1 MADQNTQQSLGVAGQ
16 MAQSFIHSPLSPLL
30 FIAMFFMGVMG
41 LMLTPRQ
48 EDPQI
53 SVPMVDIFVQYQGAS
68 SQQVSSLAIDP
79 LQRIMSEI
87 PGVEHVYS
95 AAERGQGMVT
105 VQFYVGEELEKSVF
119 KVHDKL
125 QSNLD
130 QMPPGVQMPLVKPK
144 GVDDVPVVTLTLWSE
159 DVDDSALRTLSLDVM
174 HDMNKIEAV
183 GKSFVVGGREEQVR
197 IEVMPERLSGYN
209 LSIGQIA
216 QTIQTANSEQS
227 AGYTETGGNHF
238 TIYTGTFLR
247 NAYDV
252 EQLVVGTYQN
262 RAVHVRDVAKVIK
275 GPSETSQIV
284 NYFSGPAYG
293 YEQAVIHG
301 NFLQELWGKITHKHA
316 YDKEAVPMAE
326 IPGVPAVTIAI
337 SKKIA
342 TNGVTVANKVLERI
356 EALKGTVIPDNVHV
370 EITRN
375 YGKTAKDKV
384 DSLILKLFIATG
396 AVTLLVLYFFRHI
409 GYQPAFVVTVVIP
422 VVILITVFSAWI
434 LGFTI
439 DRVSLFA
446 LIFSIGILVD
456 DAIVVIENIYR
467 RWLLS
472 ENMDTDTAVD
482 AVREVGN
489 PTILATFTVVAALL
503 PMGFVS
509 GMMGPYMAPI
519 PVLGSV
525 AMVFSL
531 VAAFIF
537 VPWIAMRVKPSMKKL
552 MKAEE
557 VEHKENERWERF
569 YRRIIPALANKPLF
583 GFGFLAAL
591 IVAFFL
597 AIGMFYTTDVEVKM
611 LPLDN
616 KPEYNVY
623 VDMPEGTALPV
634 TANIVYQMAEKL
646 RQVPEVTAVQTYV
659 GTSQPYDFNGMVR
672 HYYLRNKPW
681 HADIQIQL
689 VDKGFRERSSHQLAT
704 EARQMLQELLTEQDS
719 DAKITIV
726 EMPPGPPVLQAVVA
740 EVYGSDGATRREV
753 ARQFTEFF
761 EQSEI
766 IDDADSYMADP
777 YAIWK
782 FEVDTEKAVRKGI
795 AVDTINQNLMMALGG
810 FKLGDIK
817 QGFGLEPTYIV
828 IQVPLHVRAQLSRL
842 YDLPIPN
849 NQGQVVSLAELGRFV
864 SAPQDP
870 IIYQKDL
877 RPVEYVVGDSVGKY
891 QGNNEYSLSAPI
903 YGMLEVEAMLR
914 DYQAPDGVNL
924 SESGCWYPLGF
935 IPMCQ
940 RYLGA
945 PTTMGSG
952 FEWAGEWTVTYQ
964 TFRDMGLA
972 FAVALVLIYILV
984 VWLFGNF
991 TVPLVIMAP
1000 IPLTLLGIVP
1010 GHMLLGASFTATSM
1024 IGWIALAGIIV
1035 RNSILL
1041 VDYSI
1046 AELRRG
1052 VPLQDAVINACKTRT
1067 RPIIITAW
1075 ALVGGGMVILYD
1087 PIFQGM
1093 AISLLFGV
1101 MVSTILTLIVI
1112 PLGCISVG
1120 EKVLLATGC
1129 DEPTIATG
1137 EPSSASYNKSTQ
1149 HMSSESSG
1157 SFLGSIFSTIGGIIT
1172 MAFYIVRALFMM
1184 LWMGIVA
1191 LWGKLFGKEEYREE
1205 EHTVAQAVSKTPSSD
1220 SVKKKSVTPRV
1231 VEVIADRTSEP
1242 PPAPIVKPAEA
1253 KPVEPTPEPKAEEVA
1268 KPVESAPEP
1277 KAEEVAKPVEETPE
1291 PKVEEVAKPVESAPE
1306 PKAEEVVKPVE
1317 EAPEPKVEEVSKPVE
1332 PTPEPKAEEVAKPVE
1347 PTPEP
1352 KAEEVAKPVEPTPEP
1367 KAEEVA
1373 KPVEPT
1379 PEPKAEEVAKPV
1391 EEAPEPKVEEA
1402 AKPVEPKAEEVAK
1415 PVEPTPEPKAEEVAK
1430 PVEPTPEPK
1439 AEETTRSVAKEAT
1452 TRKAPARKTT
1462 RRAAKSG
1469 ATRKTAAKKPSGRR
1483 GIRLKTDLKKD
1494 DDKDK
1499 S

>member
-53 SVPMVDIFVQYQGAS
+53 SVPMIDIFVQYSGAS
-68 SQQVSSLAIDP
+68 SQQVASMAIDP
-79 LQRIMSEI
+79 LQQIMSEI

-125 QSNLD
+125 QSNID
-130 QMPPGVQMPLVKPK
+130 KMPPGVQMPLVKPK

-159 DVDDSALRTLSLDVM
+159 DVDDSALRTLALDVV
-174 HDMNKIEAV
+174 HDMSQIEAV
-183 GKSFVVGGREEQVR
+183 GQSFVVGGREEQVR

-216 QTIQTANSEQS
+216 KTIQTANSEQK
-227 AGYTETGGNHF
+227 AGYIETGGNHF

-252 EQLVVGTYQN
+252 EQLVVGTFQN
-262 RAVHVRDVAKVIK
+262 RAIHVRDIAKVIK
-275 GPSETSQIV
+275 GPSETTQIV

-293 YEQAVIHG
+293 YEQVIHHG
-301 NFLQELWGKITHKHA
+301 NFLQELWGKIIHKHS
-316 YDKEAVPMAE
+316 YDKEAVPLAE
-326 IPGVPAVTIAI
+326 IPGVAAVTIAI
-337 SKKIA
+337 SKKIN
-342 TNGVTVANKVLERI
+342 TNGVTVANKVLEQL
-356 EALKGTVIPDNVHV
+356 EQLKGSMIPDNVHV

-375 YGKTAKDKV
+375 YGKSAKDKV

-409 GYQPAFVVTVVIP
+409 GYQPALVVTVVIP
-422 VVILITVFSAWI
+422 VVILITVFAAWI

-456 DAIVVIENIYR
+456 DAIVVVENIYR

-472 ENMDTDTAVD
+472 ENTDTATAVD

-525 AMVFSL
+525 AMIFSL

-537 VPWIAMRVKPSMKKL
+537 VPWITMRVRPSIETL
-552 MKAEE
+552 LKAEK
-557 VEHKENERWERF
+557 VEHHENEQWERF
-569 YRRIIPALANKPLF
+569 YRRIIPTLANKPIF

-591 IVAFFL
+591 IIMFFL
-597 AIGMFYTTDVEVKM
+597 AISMFYTTAVEVKM

-634 TANIVYQMAEKL
+634 TANLVYQMAEKL
-646 RQVPEVTAVQTYV
+646 RTVPEVTAVQTYV

-672 HYYLRNKPW
+672 HYYLRSKPW
-681 HADIQIQL
+681 QADIQIQL

-704 EARQMLQELLTEQDS
+704 EARQILQALLKEQES
-719 DAKITIV
+719 SAKFTIV

-740 EVYGSDGATRREV
+740 EVYGPDDVTRRKV
-753 ARQFTEFF
+753 ANQLTDFF

-766 IDDADSYMADP
+766 IDDVDNYMAEA
-777 YAIWK
+777 YSIWK
-782 FEVDTEKAVRKGI
+782 FEVETEKAVRKGI

-828 IQVPLHVRAQLSRL
+828 IQVPLSVRAQLSHL

-849 NQGQVVSLAELGRFV
+849 NKGQVVSLAELGRFV
-864 SAPQDP
+864 AAPQDP
-870 IIYQKDL
+870 ILYQKDL

-891 QGNNEYSLSAPI
+891 LGNNEYNLGAPI
-903 YGMLEVEAMLR
+903 YGMLEVEAMLK
-914 DYQAPDGVNL
+914 DYQTPDEVNL
-924 SESGCWYPLGF
+924 AESDCWYALGF
-935 IPMCQ
+935 IPLCQ
-940 RYLGA
+940 RYLGP
-945 PTTMGSG
+945 PTSARSG
-952 FEWAGEWTVTYQ
+952 LEWAGEWTVTYQ
-964 TFRDMGLA
+964 TFRDMGIA

-1010 GHMLLGASFTATSM
+1010 GHMLLDASFTATSM

-1046 AELRRG
+1046 SELRNG
-1052 VPLQDAVINACKTRT
+1052 VPLEDAVINACKTRT

-1101 MVSTILTLIVI
+1101 MVSTVLTLIVI

-1120 EKVLLATGC
+1120 KDVLLSGTNNTPDAFIET
-1129 DEPTIATG
+1129 P
-1137 EPSSASYNKSTQ
+1137 ASDSIKTQ
-1149 HMSSESSG
+1149 HHDSDSG
-1157 SFLGSIFSTIGGIIT
+1157 SMLSKVFSTLGSIIS
-1172 MAFYIVRALFMM
+1172 MAFYIVRGLLM
-1184 LWMGIVA
+1184 LAWMGIAA
-1191 LWGKLFGKEEYREE
+1191 LWQKLFGKEEYQQEE
-1205 EHTVAQAVSKTPSSD
+1205 RTVAQAVSKTPSSD
-1220 SVKKKSVTPRV
+1220 DVKKKQVT
-1231 VEVIADRTSEP
+1231 
-1242 PPAPIVKPAEA
+1242 
-1253 KPVEPTPEPKAEEVA
+1253 
-1268 KPVESAPEP
+1268 
-1277 KAEEVAKPVEETPE
+1277 
-1291 PKVEEVAKPVESAPE
+1291 
-1306 PKAEEVVKPVE
+1306 
-1317 EAPEPKVEEVSKPVE
+1317 
-1332 PTPEPKAEEVAKPVE
+1332 
-1347 PTPEP
+1347 
-1352 KAEEVAKPVEPTPEP
+1352 
-1367 KAEEVA
+1367 
-1373 KPVEPT
+1373 
-1379 PEPKAEEVAKPV
+1379 
-1391 EEAPEPKVEEA
+1391 
-1402 AKPVEPKAEEVAK
+1402 
-1415 PVEPTPEPKAEEVAK
+1415 
-1430 PVEPTPEPK
+1430 
-1439 AEETTRSVAKEAT
+1439 
-1452 TRKAPARKTT
+1452 
-1462 RRAAKSG
+1462 
-1469 ATRKTAAKKPSGRR
+1469 
-1483 GIRLKTDLKKD
+1483 
-1494 DDKDK
+1494 
-1499 S
+1499 

>member
-1 MADQNTQQSLGVAGQ
+1 MADQNKQQSLGVAGQ

-53 SVPMVDIFVQYQGAS
+53 SVPMVDIFIQYSGAS
-68 SQQVSSLAIDP
+68 SQQVASLAIDP

-95 AAERGQGMVT
+95 AAEHGQGMVT

-130 QMPPGVQMPLVKPK
+130 NMPPGVQMPLVKPK

-159 DVDDSALRTLSLDVM
+159 DVDDGALRTLSLDVM
-174 HDMNKIEAV
+174 HNMNQIGDV

-197 IEVMPERLSGYN
+197 IEVMPERLSGYD

-216 QTIQTANSEQS
+216 QTIQTANSEQK

-247 NAYDV
+247 TAYDV

-275 GPSETSQIV
+275 GPSETNQIV

-293 YEQAVIHG
+293 YENAVIHG
-301 NFLQELWGKITHKHA
+301 NFLQELWGKITHKHS

-326 IPGVPAVTIAI
+326 IHGAPAVTIAI
-337 SKKIA
+337 SKKIG
-342 TNGVTVANKVLERI
+342 TNGVTVANEVLKRVEK
-356 EALKGTVIPDNVHV
+356 LKGTVIPDNVHV
-370 EITRN
+370 EVTRN

-384 DSLILKLFIATG
+384 DSLIMKLFIATG

-422 VVILITVFSAWI
+422 VVILITVFSAWV

-456 DAIVVIENIYR
+456 DAIVVVENIYR

-472 ENMDTDTAVD
+472 ESMDTETAVD

-525 AMVFSL
+525 AMIFSL

-537 VPWIAMRVKPSMKKL
+537 VPWITMRVKPPMKTL

-557 VEHKENERWERF
+557 VEHKENEQWERF
-569 YRRIIPALANKPLF
+569 YRKIIPTLANKPLF
-583 GFGFLAAL
+583 GFGFFAAL
-591 IVAFFL
+591 IVSFFL

-623 VDMPEGTALPV
+623 VDMPEGTALPE
-634 TANIVYQMAEKL
+634 TANLVYQMAEKL

-672 HYYLRNKPW
+672 HYYLRDKPW

-689 VDKGFRERSSHQLAT
+689 VDKGFRKRSSHQLAT
-704 EARQMLQELLTEQDS
+704 EARQMLQELLAEQDS
-719 DAKITIV
+719 KAKFTVV

-740 EVYGSDGATRREV
+740 EVYGPDDTTRREV
-753 ARQFTEFF
+753 ASQLTAFF

-766 IDDADSYMADP
+766 IDDVDNYMAEP
-777 YAIWK
+777 YSIWK

-795 AVDTINQNLMMALGG
+795 VVDTINQNLMMALGG

-849 NQGQVVSLAELGRFV
+849 NQGQIVPLAELGRFV

-877 RPVEYVVGDSVGKY
+877 RPVEYVVGDSVG
-891 QGNNEYSLSAPI
+891 QFLGNNEYSLSAPI
-903 YGMLEVEAMLR
+903 YGMLEVEAMLK
-914 DYQAPDGVNL
+914 DYETPDGVNL
-924 SESGCWYPLGF
+924 STSDCWYALGF
-935 IPMCQ
+935 IPLCQ
-940 RYLGA
+940 RYLG
-945 PTTMGSG
+945 PPSTVNSS
-952 FEWAGEWTVTYQ
+952 FEWAGEWTVTYE
-964 TFRDMGLA
+964 TFRDMGIA
-972 FAVALVLIYILV
+972 FAVALILIYILV

-1000 IPLTLLGIVP
+1000 IPLTLLGIIP

-1046 AELRRG
+1046 IELQRG

-1101 MVSTILTLIVI
+1101 MVSTVLTLIVI

-1120 EKVLLATGC
+1120 EKVLLSGTDTVIDDKVAPHGHTETHRTETHH
-1129 DEPTIATG
+1129 DE
-1137 EPSSASYNKSTQ
+1137 E
-1149 HMSSESSG
+1149 G
-1157 SFLGSIFSTIGGIIT
+1157 SSIFSKIGEVVT
-1172 MAFYIVRALFMM
+1172 MMFYIVRALLMM

-1191 LWGKLFGKEEYREE
+1191 LWGKLFGKEEYKEE
-1205 EHTVAQAVSKTPSSD
+1205 ERTVAKAVSSSESSESD
-1220 SVKKKSVTPRV
+1220 VKKKPITDVKVQV
-1231 VEVIADRTSEP
+1231 VSDRTSEP
-1242 PPAPIVKPAEA
+1242 PLAPPVTLREATKPVESEPKSEETA
-1253 KPVEPTPEPKAEEVA
+1253 KPVEPEPKSEEM
-1268 KPVESAPEP
+1268 
-1277 KAEEVAKPVEETPE
+1277 
-1291 PKVEEVAKPVESAPE
+1291 
-1306 PKAEEVVKPVE
+1306 
-1317 EAPEPKVEEVSKPVE
+1317 
-1332 PTPEPKAEEVAKPVE
+1332 AKPVE
-1347 PTPEP
+1347 PEP
-1352 KAEEVAKPVEPTPEP
+1352 KSEETKPVESESKPEETAKPVEPEP
-1367 KAEEVA
+1367 KSEET
-1373 KPVEPT
+1373 KPVES
-1379 PEPKAEEVAKPV
+1379 ESKSEETKPV
-1391 EEAPEPKVEEA
+1391 ESESKPEET
-1402 AKPVEPKAEEVAK
+1402 KPVESESKPEETAK
-1415 PVEPTPEPKAEEVAK
+1415 PAAK
-1430 PVEPTPEPK
+1430 K
-1439 AEETTRSVAKEAT
+1439 TTARKIART
-1452 TRKAPARKTT
+1452 TRKT
-1462 RRAAKSG
+1462 
-1469 ATRKTAAKKPSGRR
+1469 ATRKTAAKKSTSGRR
-1483 GIRLKTDLKKD
+1483 GIRLKSNLKKD

-1499 S
+1499 E